1 MTGFPII
8 IAGLISIRSVVITI
22 LLAHH
27 IAPAQSHN
35 RGLWSVLSTCTRSFG
50 PYGECS
56 TSPFGLEEVTY
67 LAAEPK
73 AAIGGGA
80 SRREGEATDGLR
92 GSEPGGKGRRSQRH

>member
-1 MTGFPII
+1 IRVPRMTGFPII

-56 TSPFGLEEVTY
+56 TSPIGLEEVSY
-67 LAAEPK
+67 LAAQPQ
-73 AAIGGGA
+73 AATGGGP
-80 SRREGEATDGLR
+80 SRTDEEVPEQLR
-92 GSEPGGKGRRSQRH
+92 G